1 MTRYR
6 WTIHLK
12 DDDRLRF
19 LDSAGV
25 KVDLVINLII
35 LFKESNPLNQRVSSK
50 HLHLNPIISV
60 ERCLS

>member
-50 HLHLNPIISV
+50 QRKTKKLIPDVTS
-60 ERCLS
+60 